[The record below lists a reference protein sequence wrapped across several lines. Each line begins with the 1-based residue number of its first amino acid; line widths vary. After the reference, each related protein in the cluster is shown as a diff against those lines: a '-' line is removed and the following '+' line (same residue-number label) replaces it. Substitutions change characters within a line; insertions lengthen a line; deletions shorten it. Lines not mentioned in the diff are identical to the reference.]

1 MLSWQ
6 ELELFWR
13 QLERRGTGKKQ
24 VLRVRR
30 RAVRTT
36 RSSVVMTRGRPHAKR
51 PIRKIY
57 TKRDHKPPIA
67 GKRMRAHAR
76 IRLCIKAPLKV
87 GQILFFW
94 CPSSF
99 SKWFSSEKWC
109 DDISVAR
116 IFSSEIA
123 DFSPIYRQIRQLF
136 GPKSRK
142 IRQFLAIYSG
152 KIDPLSPKFRVL
164 LHFYALIFFKMEKT
178 GFF

>member
-30 RAVRTT
+30 RAVRTI
-36 RSSVVMTRGRPHAKR
+36 RSVVMTRGRPHAKR

-99 SKWFSSEKWC
+99 SKWFSSEKMMTCYSLWFSAAVNVC
-109 DDISVAR
+109 LFWKLRLEKPVCQKLRVAKNVNKVR
-116 IFSSEIA
+116 SANIGLSKLLSNYCLSYKIWPIF
-123 DFSPIYRQIRQLF
+123 
-136 GPKSRK
+136 
-142 IRQFLAIYSG
+142 
-152 KIDPLSPKFRVL
+152 V
-164 LHFYALIFFKMEKT
+164 M
-178 GFF
+178 

>member
-67 GKRMRAHAR
+67 GKRMSTRED
-76 IRLCIKAPLKV
+76 
-87 GQILFFW
+87 QIMYQG
-94 CPSSF
+94 PSKS
-99 SKWFSSEKWC
+99 WP
-109 DDISVAR
+109 
-116 IFSSEIA
+116 
-123 DFSPIYRQIRQLF
+123 DF
-136 GPKSRK
+136 
-142 IRQFLAIYSG
+142 
-152 KIDPLSPKFRVL
+152 
-164 LHFYALIFFKMEKT
+164 IFFGVHHRFQNDFLLKNDDMYSAAVNVCL
-178 GFF
+178 F

>member
-36 RSSVVMTRGRPHAKR
+36 RSVMMTRGRPHAKR

-87 GQILFFW
+87 GQIFF
-94 CPSSF
+94 
-99 SKWFSSEKWC
+99 
-109 DDISVAR
+109 
-116 IFSSEIA
+116 
-123 DFSPIYRQIRQLF
+123 
-136 GPKSRK
+136 
-142 IRQFLAIYSG
+142 FLVSIT
-152 KIDPLSPKFRVL
+152 I
-164 LHFYALIFFKMEKT
+164 IFFKMI
-178 GFF
+178 FFWKMMTFVLLLSMFVYFEN

>member
-36 RSSVVMTRGRPHAKR
+36 RSVVMTRGRPHAKR

-87 GQILFFW
+87 GQIFFFW
-94 CPSSF
+94 GVHHLF
-99 SKWFSSEKWC
+99 QNDFLLEN
-109 DDISVAR
+109 DDICAAAV
-116 IFSSEIA
+116 
-123 DFSPIYRQIRQLF
+123 DVCLF
-136 GPKSRK
+136 
-142 IRQFLAIYSG
+142 
-152 KIDPLSPKFRVL
+152 
-164 LHFYALIFFKMEKT
+164 
-178 GFF
+178 

>member
-36 RSSVVMTRGRPHAKR
+36 QSVVMTRGRPHAKR

-76 IRLCIKAPLKV
+76 IRLCIKAPSKSWPDFIFLVSIIVFKM
-87 GQILFFW
+87 IFFW
-94 CPSSF
+94 KMMTF
-99 SKWFSSEKWC
+99 M
-109 DDISVAR
+109 
-116 IFSSEIA
+116 
-123 DFSPIYRQIRQLF
+123 L
-136 GPKSRK
+136 
-142 IRQFLAIYSG
+142 L
-152 KIDPLSPKFRVL
+152 LSMFVY
-164 LHFYALIFFKMEKT
+164 FEN
-178 GFF
+178 